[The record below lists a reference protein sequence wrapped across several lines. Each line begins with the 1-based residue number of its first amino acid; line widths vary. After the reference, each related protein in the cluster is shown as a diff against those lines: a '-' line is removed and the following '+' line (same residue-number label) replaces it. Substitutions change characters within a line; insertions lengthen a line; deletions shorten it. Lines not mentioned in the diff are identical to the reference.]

1 MGVSLLHPFLSLIR
15 HKRPSRLDRLDS
27 FWPNNSFFFFL
38 NLFFKASNLPVILLQ
53 GVGSTK
59 IHLLSAAALVRVM
72 LWHSGNCGDG
82 FAPSLS
88 EVGPLSDVMANA
100 TG

>member
-1 MGVSLLHPFLSLIR
+1 M
-15 HKRPSRLDRLDS
+15 
-27 FWPNNSFFFFL
+27 
-38 NLFFKASNLPVILLQ
+38 
-53 GVGSTK
+53 GSTQ

-82 FAPSLS
+82 LAPSLS

-100 TG
+100 TGWTLEGRFQRLCGP